1 MSSSFQEVH
10 SSRSF
15 LYPSVLFLYPNVPFL
30 YPGVLFLYPEVLD
43 HDPKDSLLGA
53 KDSSLVPVVL
63 KRQGRDYQLPGFIL
77 RCPFAGYIKKQ
88 RPPPGWD
95 KGDYKSP
102 VTKVR
107 IANPDQPGA
116 SRIALANSSVYLPQ
130 LKLHRHFFEW
140 YCQIDADSLRFPK
153 AQHLF

>member
-1 MSSSFQEVH
+1 MMMDKISWS
-10 SSRSF
+10 
-15 LYPSVLFLYPNVPFL
+15 LFPI
-30 YPGVLFLYPEVLD
+30 
-43 HDPKDSLLGA
+43 
-53 KDSSLVPVVL
+53 PVAL
-63 KRQGRDYQLPGFIL
+63 KREGTGLPTSFGAPSLIPGL
-77 RCPFAGYIKKQ
+77 GYIKN
-88 RPPPGWD
+88 RDLHRDWD

-102 VTKVR
+102 VSKLR